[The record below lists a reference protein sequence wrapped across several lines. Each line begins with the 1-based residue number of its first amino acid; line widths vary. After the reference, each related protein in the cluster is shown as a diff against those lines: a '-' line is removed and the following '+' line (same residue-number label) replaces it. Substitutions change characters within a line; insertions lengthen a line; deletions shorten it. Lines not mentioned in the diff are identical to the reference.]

1 MSKSLIILNIKSDM
15 PTVEEARKRLLVELR
30 RARAQ
35 GARAIKLI
43 HGYGSTGVG
52 GKLRDALRSSLSR
65 RRKEGLIQF
74 FVIGEKWSI
83 FEEQG
88 RAALEACPEL
98 RGDSDLDRGNEG
110 VTIIVLPQP

>member
-1 MSKSLIILNIKSDM
+1 MSKVITINIKSDM
-15 PTVEEARKRLLVELR
+15 PTVDEARKRLLSELQ
-30 RARAQ
+30 RARAK
-35 GARAIKLI
+35 GVKAIKLI

-65 RRKEGLIQF
+65 RRKEGVIQSY
-74 FVIGEKWSI
+74 VTGEKWSI

-88 RAALEACPEL
+88 RALLEACPEL

-110 VTIIVLPQP
+110 VTIILL

>member
-1 MSKSLIILNIKSDM
+1 MSKVITLNIKSDM
-15 PTVEEARKRLLVELR
+15 PTVDEARRRLITELQ
-30 RARAQ
+30 RARAR
-35 GARAIKLI
+35 GVKAIKLI

-52 GKLRDALRSSLSR
+52 GKLRDGLRSSLSR
-65 RRKEGLIQF
+65 RKKEGLIQF

-110 VTIIVLPQP
+110 VTIVVL